1 MQLRDIAKI
10 LRRTP
15 LHPQWLMGRR
25 SVPNGLTELQGT
37 VLDIGAADRWIA
49 RHLPAATNYIA
60 LDYPSTGRDLYAARP
75 DVFADGANLPFAD
88 STIDHIVCLEVL
100 EHVRWPDKLLAEVAR
115 VLKPGGQLFLS
126 MPFLYPVHDAPHDY
140 QRYTSHGLARSLA
153 AAGLTLRSSK
163 AQGSA
168 IRTAGLML
176 SLAIAGG
183 TTHAPRV
190 LAALLLPLTLLLVLM
205 TNIGIALLAAT
216 WPSWQAMTQGHN
228 VRAIKR

>member
-1 MQLRDIAKI
+1 MRLRNIANK
-10 LRRTP
+10 LRHTP
-15 LHPQWLMGRR
+15 LHPQWLLGRR
-25 SVPNGLTELQGT
+25 RVPDGLAELQGT
-37 VLDIGAADRWIA
+37 VLDIGAADRWIE
-49 RHLPAATNYIA
+49 RHLLAATNYIA
-60 LDYPSTGRDLYAARP
+60 LDYPNTGRDLYAARP

-88 STIDHIVCLEVL
+88 ASINHIVCLEVL
-100 EHVRWPDKLLAEVAR
+100 EHVRRPDTLLAEVAR

-140 QRYTSHGLARSLA
+140 QRYTCHGLARSLA
-153 AAGLTLRSSK
+153 DAGLTLHSFQ

-168 IRTAGLML
+168 IRAAGLML
-176 SLAIAGG
+176 CLAIAGG

-190 LAALLLPLTLLLVLM
+190 LAALLLPLTLLLLVV

-216 WPSWQAMTQGHN
+216 WPSWSAMTQGHS

>member
-1 MQLRDIAKI
+1 MQLRDMAKI
-10 LRRTP
+10 FRRTP
-15 LHPQWLMGRR
+15 LHPQWLLGRR
-25 SVPNGLTELQGT
+25 SVPNGIAELQGT

-49 RHLPAATNYIA
+49 RHSAAASNYIA

-88 STIDHIVCLEVL
+88 ASIDNIVCLEVL

-126 MPFLYPVHDAPHDY
+126 TPFLYPVHDAPHDY

-153 AAGLTLRSSK
+153 NAGLTLQSTQ

-183 TTHAPRV
+183 ATHLPKI
-190 LAALLLPLTLLLVLM
+190 LAALLLPLTLLLVLV
-205 TNIGIALLAAT
+205 TNLSIALLAAT
-216 WPSWQAMTQGHN
+216 WPSWSAMTQGHT
-228 VRAIKR
+228 VTAVKR